1 MKNKFEQVFK
11 DTEEKIEGN
20 EIIDFDKS
28 SVNNN
33 PTQEKVEKPKRT
45 ARIQIYLTE
54 QEELDFLQTMKLKEK
69 QTERIVAL
77 IQEDIKK
84 RLNKP

>member
-1 MKNKFEQVFK
+1 MPKKFDKVFEK
-11 DTEEKIEGN
+11 TAKKIEGN

-28 SVNNN
+28 SVNNK
-33 PTQEKVEKPKRT
+33 PKPEKDEKPKRI

-54 QEELDFLQTMKLKEK
+54 DEELDFLKTMELKEK
-69 QTERIVAL
+69 QTERIVFL

-84 RLNKP
+84 RLKTK

>member
-1 MKNKFEQVFK
+1 MTKKFEQVFEK
-11 DTEEKIEGN
+11 TEKKIEGN

-33 PTQEKVEKPKRT
+33 PTPEKVEKPKRT

-54 QEELDFLQTMKLKEK
+54 QEELDFLQTMELKEK

-84 RLNKP
+84 RLKA